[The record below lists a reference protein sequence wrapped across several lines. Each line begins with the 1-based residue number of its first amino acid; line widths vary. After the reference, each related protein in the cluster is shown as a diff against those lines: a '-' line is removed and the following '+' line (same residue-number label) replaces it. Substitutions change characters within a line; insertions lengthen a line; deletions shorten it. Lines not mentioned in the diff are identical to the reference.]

1 MAEAAIPATAPMEGR
16 NGERDDQDIVLI
28 GLTLALAGGGLV
40 FVLSASQA
48 LAYLEHR
55 WPLYYFARQLV
66 GVGMGLI
73 AMFVLMRID
82 YHRFRPL
89 AQVGAAVSLL
99 LMMLVL
105 VPHVGVT
112 QAGGPHSG
120 EVGVNG
126 ASRWF
131 SLGPL
136 GSFQPSELGK
146 LCFVLFLAHWVEKRG
161 DRIRDLYDGLFPF
174 GIMLAV
180 VLAVLMLEKDLGTAI
195 VTTAIFVSIYFS
207 GGGRVRH
214 LILLAAV
221 LVAAFLFLTL
231 ATPYRAARLSS
242 YWHPFNDPL
251 NTGFQSSQ
259 GLIALGAGG
268 IHGVGIGHSVQK
280 FLWLPAAHTD
290 FVFAIIGEETGLIGT
305 SAVLGAYV
313 LFAWRGYR
321 AALRAPERFGVMV
334 AVGISTWIAVQ
345 ALINMGTVT
354 DTIPATGVPL
364 PFISY
369 GGTSVAVLLA
379 AVGLL
384 LNVAGQGRPQ
394 SFRRIDASFDIG
406 RGDRRSPDARP
417 RRRAGLPH

>member
-1 MAEAAIPATAPMEGR
+1 MAEAAAAGTV
-16 NGERDDQDIVLI
+16 ERDDHDVVLV
-28 GLTLALAGGGLV
+28 GLALALAGTGLV

-66 GVGMGLI
+66 GVGMGLV
-73 AMFVLMRID
+73 AMFVLMRVD
-82 YHRFRPL
+82 YHRLRRL
-89 AQVGAAVSLL
+89 APAAAAVALG
-99 LMMLVL
+99 LMVLVL
-105 VPHVGVT
+105 VPHLGVR
-112 QAGGPHSG
+112 
-120 EVGVNG
+120 VNG

-146 LCFVLFLAHWVEKRG
+146 LCFILWLADWAQKRG
-161 DRIRDLYDGLFPF
+161 ERIRDLADGVLPF
-174 GIMLAV
+174 GIMLGAV
-180 VLAVLMLEKDLGTAI
+180 LGVLMLEKDLGTAM
-195 VTTAIFVSIYFS
+195 VTAAIFVSIFFAA
-207 GGGRVRH
+207 GGRMRH
-214 LILLAAV
+214 LLLLAAT
-221 LVAAFLFLTL
+221 LAAGFLLLTV

-242 YWHPFNDPL
+242 FTDPFRDPL
-251 NTGFQSSQ
+251 NTGFQASQ

-268 IHGVGIGHSVQK
+268 LHGVGIGHSVQK

-305 SAVLGAYV
+305 TLVLAAYV
-313 LFAWRGYR
+313 VFAGRGYR
-321 AALRAPERFGVMV
+321 AALRAPDRYGLMV
-334 AVGISTWIAVQ
+334 AVGITTWIAVQ

-369 GGTSVAVLLA
+369 GGTSVAILLA
-379 AVGLL
+379 AVGVL

-394 SFRRIDASFDIG
+394 SLRRIDATLDLG
-406 RGDRRSPDARP
+406 RGDRRAPDARP
-417 RRRAGLPH
+417 RRRAGVPR